1 MTTLHIQDIVRKK
14 SVASRYQ
21 PNSYRIFCED
31 IGNQSVPDDKKYSTQ
46 APQLYTQPLIL
57 PAQAIED
64 RNKPHAG
71 RAADFLREN
80 AHTYNEP
87 VNKVRTRNITNESEK
102 RWWEWNTPAEDD
114 PNWKNKKRSSS
125 SSNFKTTN
133 IIGADSKDRE
143 GYQTTYQKEHGYL
156 KEMTRTESG
165 NSMSRHSNNPN
176 SAHARHGAF
185 VMEQEYPK
193 ASVGIKSRPD
203 ANKGTSVWD
212 AMHPGTDVIG
222 NTPPKTQIY
231 QKPPSGKPEVL
242 QNQRRDPIGYF
253 EDTKFGGEVL
263 QNGDNHLN
271 SYHPSWNQSDE
282 NLNQQDQY
290 LRPNELLDNA
300 MRY

>member
-1 MTTLHIQDIVRKK
+1 
-14 SVASRYQ
+14 
-21 PNSYRIFCED
+21 
-31 IGNQSVPDDKKYSTQ
+31 
-46 APQLYTQPLIL
+46 
-57 PAQAIED
+57 
-64 RNKPHAG
+64 
-71 RAADFLREN
+71 
-80 AHTYNEP
+80 
-87 VNKVRTRNITNESEK
+87 
-102 RWWEWNTPAEDD
+102 
-114 PNWKNKKRSSS
+114 
-125 SSNFKTTN
+125 
-133 IIGADSKDRE
+133 
-143 GYQTTYQKEHGYL
+143 
-156 KEMTRTESG
+156 
-165 NSMSRHSNNPN
+165 
-176 SAHARHGAF
+176 
-185 VMEQEYPK
+185 MEQEYPK
-193 ASVGIKSRPD
+193 SSVGIKSRPD

-212 AMHPGTDVIG
+212 AMHPSTDAIG